1 VRFAYLLKTLR
12 NAPDSLLRTTGWM
25 AGHCAHAG
33 VAIVRGG
40 RWEKLVVEEEKLLC
54 AIEKS

>member
-1 VRFAYLLKTLR
+1 
-12 NAPDSLLRTTGWM
+12 M